1 MATVSWSTPGSADT
15 LVASASLNAIADA
28 AGVIGAEIDNSSDK
42 KLYMDVELAF
52 DTATG
57 SGTDAYVGIYLIP
70 APDGTNYPTPPGT
83 GGTASHVSPTYWKGT
98 ILAVDQG
105 GTARQ
110 LTRGVLTKID
120 IPPTKFRIV
129 VVNQL
134 NAAFPA
140 NNNST
145 CKGFRYGETVA

>member
-15 LVASASLNAIADA
+15 LVTGASLNGIADA
-28 AGVIGAEIDNSSDK
+28 AGVIGAEIDNTTDLK
-42 KLYMDVELAF
+42 PFIDIELAF

-57 SGTDAYVGIYLIP
+57 SGTDAYVGVYLIP
-70 APDGTNYPTPPGT
+70 AVDGTNYPTPPGS
-83 GGTASHVSPTYWKGT
+83 GGTAAHISPHYWVGS

-105 GTARQ
+105 GTART
-110 LTRGVLTKID
+110 LTRGVIQGVRC
-120 IPPTKFRIV
+120 PPFKFRV
-129 VVNQL
+129 VLVNQL

-145 CKGFRYGETVA
+145 CKGFRYGEAVA